1 MTAGLI
7 VCAAALAVATAAGLT
22 WRQRNGRMRP
32 VPGGRPI
39 AGQAAA
45 GEGSVGE
52 AADGNA
58 ATGGATAEQA
68 ATGQAAPEQAATGQE
83 TAGQETAGQETVG
96 QAVAGRPA
104 AGSAAAGRAAAG
116 RAARRQ
122 PRSRVTSTGPDI
134 TDAELGG
141 PLGSRAT
148 LLQFSSAFCAPCRA
162 TRKVLAEVAGMTDGV
177 AHLEIDAES
186 HLDLVRRLDV
196 RRTPTVFVLG
206 PDGRIAHRACG
217 QPRKADV
224 IAALGE
230 VT

>member
-7 VCAAALAVATAAGLT
+7 ALAAALAVATAAGLT
-22 WRQRNGRMRP
+22 WRRRNGRMRP
-32 VPGGRPI
+32 VPRSGAF

-45 GEGSVGE
+45 GDAADGGAFAGQAAVGKGSVSE
-52 AADGNA
+52 AADGQDASGRA
-58 ATGGATAEQA
+58 AAEQA
-68 ATGQAAPEQAATGQE
+68 A
-83 TAGQETAGQETVG
+83 AGQETVG
-96 QAVAGRPA
+96 QAVVGHADTGRPA
-104 AGSAAAGRAAAG
+104 ASRGSGPG
-116 RAARRQ
+116 L
-122 PRSRVTSTGPDI
+122 TG
-134 TDAELGG
+134 AELGG

-162 TRKVLAEVAGMTDGV
+162 TRRVLAEVAGMTDGV

-206 PDGRIAHRACG
+206 PDGSIGHRASG

>member
-1 MTAGLI
+1 MAAGLI
-7 VCAAALAVATAAGLT
+7 ATVAALAVATAAGFT

-32 VPGGRPI
+32 V
-39 AGQAAA
+39 
-45 GEGSVGE
+45 
-52 AADGNA
+52 
-58 ATGGATAEQA
+58 
-68 ATGQAAPEQAATGQE
+68 
-83 TAGQETAGQETVG
+83 
-96 QAVAGRPA
+96 
-104 AGSAAAGRAAAG
+104 AAGRASARRTSGG
-116 RAARRQ
+116 RAAPGQALADRAAA
-122 PRSRVTSTGPDI
+122 G
-134 TDAELGG
+134 TDPAGSDPASVEPAGAQLAGLDLGGTDLGG

-162 TRKVLAEVAGMTDGV
+162 TRRVLAEVAGMTDGV

-206 PDGRIAHRACG
+206 PDGRIARRASG

>member
-1 MTAGLI
+1 MAAGLI
-7 VCAAALAVATAAGLT
+7 ATVAALAVATAVGFT

-32 VPGGRPI
+32 V
-39 AGQAAA
+39 
-45 GEGSVGE
+45 
-52 AADGNA
+52 
-58 ATGGATAEQA
+58 
-68 ATGQAAPEQAATGQE
+68 
-83 TAGQETAGQETVG
+83 
-96 QAVAGRPA
+96 
-104 AGSAAAGRAAAG
+104 AAGRASASRASASRTAPGQVLSDRAAG
-116 RAARRQ
+116 
-122 PRSRVTSTGPDI
+122 
-134 TDAELGG
+134 TDPAGTDPASIELAGAELDGLDLGGTDLGG

-162 TRKVLAEVAGMTDGV
+162 TRRVLAEVAGMTDGV

-206 PDGRIAHRACG
+206 PDGRIARRASG

>member
-7 VCAAALAVATAAGLT
+7 VCVAALVVATAAGLT

-32 VPGGRPI
+32 V
-39 AGQAAA
+39 
-45 GEGSVGE
+45 
-52 AADGNA
+52 
-58 ATGGATAEQA
+58 
-68 ATGQAAPEQAATGQE
+68 
-83 TAGQETAGQETVG
+83 
-96 QAVAGRPA
+96 
-104 AGSAAAGRAAAG
+104 AAGRAAAG
-116 RAARRQ
+116 RPAAGEATGQLAGGHAAAGGTGARR
-122 PRSRVTSTGPDI
+122 STGAGPAGLSTGAGRSTGAGPDL
-134 TDAELGG
+134 TVAELGG

-148 LLQFSSAFCAPCRA
+148 LLQFSSAFCAPCGA
-162 TRKVLAEVAGMTDGV
+162 TRRVLAEVAGMTDGV

-186 HLDLVRRLDV
+186 HLELVRRLDV

-206 PDGRIAHRACG
+206 PDGRIAHRASG

>member
-22 WRQRNGRMRP
+22 WRRRNGRMRP
-32 VPGGRPI
+32 VPGGGPI
-39 AGQAAA
+39 ASRAVV

-52 AADGNA
+52 AADA
-58 ATGGATAEQA
+58 KVSTGRATAEQA
-68 ATGQAAPEQAATGQE
+68 VAGQAA
-83 TAGQETAGQETVG
+83 AGQETVG
-96 QAVAGRPA
+96 QAAAGPPDTGRPA
-104 AGSAAAGRAAAG
+104 TGRSDRRRPGPRATGS
-116 RAARRQ
+116 
-122 PRSRVTSTGPDI
+122 GPDLS
-134 TDAELGG
+134 DAELGG

-162 TRKVLAEVAGMTDGV
+162 TRRVLAEVAGMTDGV

-206 PDGRIAHRACG
+206 PDGRIAHRASG